1 MTMTGRTG
9 VLLIHGLG
17 GTQYDLGSLHKA
29 FRRAGGE
36 AHMITLP
43 GHGTQPEDLI
53 GVRAEAW
60 LDAVTEQYRELESQY
75 DTLHVAGMCM
85 GALVALLL
93 CHRVE
98 HARGKLALLAAP
110 VFIDGWSTPWY
121 RALRHV
127 LYHVPGM
134 AERTKVEEGEPFGL
148 KNPLI
153 RAIVKKKFE
162 RGDNFHY
169 PLSLIHI

>member
-1 MTMTGRTG
+1 MW
-9 VLLIHGLG
+9 LISW
-17 GTQYDLGSLHKA
+17 T
-29 FRRAGGE
+29 
-36 AHMITLP
+36 
-43 GHGTQPEDLI
+43 
-53 GVRAEAW
+53 
-60 LDAVTEQYRELESQY
+60 
-75 DTLHVAGMCM
+75 

-134 AERTKVEEGEPFGL
+134 AERTKVEEGEPTPKHCTHAPPQPNASDAQAASGSSFVG
-148 KNPLI
+148 PCCGASSS
-153 RAIVKKKFE
+153 RP
-162 RGDNFHY
+162 RSPPPG
-169 PLSLIHI
+169 SS